1 MSHSHDHGPLRLPA
15 SKLTRIRLLLAAI
28 VIPLAVV
35 TVVGMVLL
43 WPTSEQ
49 SPVGSMPPYAAG
61 TTSGQVKVT
70 SLDPTPCE
78 HTNNPLMQAPGSNR
92 AGGKSTNGSD
102 KSAAPNASAAPSEQG
117 SSGSV
122 NNPTAVVKGH
132 STIPGAVCAQVIS
145 GEGVGETVSLQ
156 IPPEVYASLEVGT
169 VVKILHS
176 NPFPQGPGLYYYW
189 DVERSQPMI
198 LLIAIY
204 LLLVLLVARW
214 RGAAAIAG
222 LASSILILVYFVMP
236 SLMSGASPLLVTLVG
251 VSAMMFSSVY
261 FAHGVSIRTTTALL
275 GTFGGVLLTVL
286 LAIWQVRAVHLSGA
300 TSEDA
305 QLIFGFLP
313 SVALP
318 SLLICGIVIAGLGA
332 LNDVTITQASAI
344 WELHAANPHMGR
356 ARLFARAMRIGRDHI
371 ASTVYTLA
379 FAYAGTALPALLL
392 AMMVDRPWW
401 DIATSSS
408 IAEEIVR
415 TLIASIGLIAAIPLT
430 TFIGTILI
438 SITSTIGDK
447 TNQ

>member
-1 MSHSHDHGPLRLPA
+1 MSHSHDHGPLKLPA
-15 SKLTRIRLLLAAI
+15 SKLNRIRLLLAAI
-28 VIPLAVV
+28 VVPLAVA
-35 TVVGMVLL
+35 TIAGMAIL

-49 SPVGSMPPYAAG
+49 SPVGTLPPYSEG
-61 TTSGQVKVT
+61 TTSGKVRVT
-70 SLDPTPCE
+70 SLDPSECADSI
-78 HTNNPLMQAPGSNR
+78 NPLMKPPSQRGTEQDSGEDG
-92 AGGKSTNGSD
+92 AGVGKTTDQGG
-102 KSAAPNASAAPSEQG
+102 AAPSDGSQG
-117 SSGSV
+117 GQPAPG
-122 NNPTAVVKGH
+122 NPGR
-132 STIPGAVCAQVIS
+132 SPIPGAVCAEVIS
-145 GEGVGETVSLQ
+145 GEGVGQVVSLQ
-156 IPPEVYASLEVGT
+156 IPPEVYASLTIGT
-169 VVKILHS
+169 VVKTLHS

-198 LLIAIY
+198 ILIAIY
-204 LLLVLLVARW
+204 LVLVIVVARW

-222 LASSILILVYFVMP
+222 LASSVLILVYFVMP
-236 SLMSGASPLLVTLVG
+236 AIMSGAEPLAVTLVG

-275 GTFGGVLLTVL
+275 GTFGGVVLTVL
-286 LAIWQVRAVHLSGA
+286 LALWEVDAVHLSGA

-305 QLIFGFLP
+305 QFIFGFLP

-401 DIATSSS
+401 DIATSSA

-430 TFIGTILI
+430 TFIGTVLI
-438 SITSTIGDK
+438 SLTSNVGK
-447 TNQ
+447 KEEM